1 MSWGAV
7 AAAGIGAVG
16 SYMGSKK
23 SGSQSTTWSPYG
35 PAAGP
40 LNDTLGALGGMPYMQ
55 AYGGPYTASLNP
67 MLSGAWNAQYGFGQN
82 AMGLGSQYMGQG
94 MQGMSDTLSQ
104 MQNVG
109 PAQFR
114 PDQAT
119 YDWTMNNL
127 MPGLT
132 SQAALQ
138 GNISS
143 RALDS
148 KLYNLMGESG
158 ASGQFGSTA
167 ASKLLGNS
175 AQANALSREAL
186 IGGIGNLYMNAAN
199 QANANAMNAGSYNM
213 NALNQ
218 NRNNLLQGYRNMGQ
232 MGFDFG
238 RIGGGIMG
246 AAGQGLQDYNQ
257 FYTDNLRQQFMDQQS
272 IPIQDMMNRI
282 NTYGSLGGQSTA
294 STDNSLWGNIGAGLQ
309 GGVQGYQIY
318 KDIFNTGDD

>member
-7 AAAGIGAVG
+7 ASAGIGAVG
-16 SYMGSKK
+16 SYMGSKN
-23 SGSQSTTWSPYG
+23 SGTQSTTWSPYG

-40 LNDTLGALGGMPYMQ
+40 LNDTIGALGGMPYMQ
-55 AYGGPYTASLNP
+55 AYGGPYTAGLNP
-67 MLSGAWNAQYGFGQN
+67 MLSGAWNSQYGFGQN

-94 MQGMSDTLSQ
+94 MQGYSDTLSQ
-104 MQNVG
+104 MQNLG
-109 PAQFR
+109 PSQFR

-119 YDWTMNNL
+119 FDFTMNNL

-132 SQAALQ
+132 SQSALQ

-148 KLYNLMGESG
+148 NIMKLIGEAG
-158 ASGQFGSTA
+158 GTGQFGSKA
-167 ASKLLGNS
+167 ATQLLGNS
-175 AQANALSREAL
+175 AMANALSKEAL
-186 IGGIGNLYMNAAN
+186 IGGIGNMYMNAAG
-199 QANANAMNAGSYNM
+199 QGISNAMTAGGRNM
-213 NALNQ
+213 SALNQ
-218 NRNNLLQGYRNMGQ
+218 NRQDLLGGFRNMGQ

-246 AAGQGLQDYNQ
+246 SAGQGLQDYNQ
-257 FYTDNLRQQFMDQQS
+257 MYTDNLRQQYMDQQS
-272 IPIQDMMNRI
+272 IPIQDMINRI